1 MGHVSLKRL
10 FARSVTRLVTQEE
23 RSNLTVVRITLP
35 GGGRSPRSFVKRLPP
50 TTWGTNVTHALLAAL
65 ATGASCLHG
74 GHGRWHLT
82 HPQTLPPQLVS
93 SSTVSAAVEE
103 RSGA

>member
-10 FARSVTRLVTQEE
+10 FARSVTRLVTREE
-23 RSNLTVVRITLP
+23 RSNVTVVRIALP
-35 GGGRSPRSFVKRLPP
+35 GGVRSPRSFVKRLPL

-65 ATGASCLHG
+65 ATGASHLHG

-82 HPQTLPPQLVS
+82 YPQPCHPS
-93 SSTVSAAVEE
+93 
-103 RSGA
+103 